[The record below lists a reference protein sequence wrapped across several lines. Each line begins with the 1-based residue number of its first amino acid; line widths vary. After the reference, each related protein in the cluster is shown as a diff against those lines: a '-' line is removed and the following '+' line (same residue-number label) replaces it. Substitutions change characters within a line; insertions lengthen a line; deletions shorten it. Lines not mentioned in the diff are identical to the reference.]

1 MPVLQR
7 GDRRAIATLIRGGA
21 HGCAALLIALFAAT
35 AAAGELRLGL
45 PVRCT
50 LGVDCFIQNHVDRD
64 PGPGWRDFACGH
76 LAYDGHL
83 GTDFRVPSLAQM
95 HQGVEVLASASGTVA
110 AVRDGE
116 PDVAVGERGRATVLG
131 REAGNGVRID
141 HGDGWETQ
149 YSHLQRGSVRV
160 RRGQRVNE
168 GDVLGL
174 VGLSGHTEF
183 PHLDFVVRRSGRVYD
198 PFSPPTG
205 DSAMEDA
212 LARGDAQCA
221 DGPAPH
227 TLWREELRAALR
239 YRPSAVLI
247 AGFASEAADRGKAQ
261 RGEYLPGAIGRDAR
275 ALVFWIEAAGLRRG
289 DVEWLELRAPGGA
302 SLAQRVTT
310 LEGNL
315 AVRFS
320 FVGRNR
326 TAAAWPAGVYRAR
339 YRLIRDQL
347 AVLEREVEVDLR

>member
-1 MPVLQR
+1 MFAR
-7 GDRRAIATLIRGGA
+7 FAA
-21 HGCAALLIALFAAT
+21 HALLGLGALFAG
-35 AAAGELRLGL
+35 AAAAADEFRLGL

-50 LGVDCFIQNHVDRD
+50 PGADCFIQNYVDRD
-64 PGPGWRDFACGH
+64 PGPGWRDYACGH

-83 GTDFRVPSLAQM
+83 GTDFRVASLAQM
-95 HQGVEVLASASGTVA
+95 DQGVEVLASAPGRVV

-149 YSHLQRGSVRV
+149 YSHLRRSSVRV
-160 RRGQRVNE
+160 RAGQRVNE
-168 GDVLGL
+168 GEVLGL
-174 VGLSGHTEF
+174 IGLSGHTEF
-183 PHLDFVVRRSGRVYD
+183 PHLDFVVRRSGRILD
-198 PFSPPTG
+198 PFSPPSA
-205 DSAMEDA
+205 DSTLPEA
-212 LARGDAQCA
+212 LALGDAQCA
-221 DGPAPH
+221 DGPSASM
-227 TLWREELRAALR
+227 LWHEELREALR

-247 AGFASEAADRGKAQ
+247 AGFAPEAADRGKAQ
-261 RGEYLPGAIGRDAR
+261 RGEYQPARIGRDAR
-275 ALVFWIEAAGLRRG
+275 ALVFWIEAAGMRRG
-289 DVEWLELRAPGGA
+289 DIEWLELRAPGGA

-326 TAAAWPAGVYRAR
+326 SAAAWPAGVYRAR
-339 YRLIRDQL
+339 YRLMRDQL
-347 AVLEREVEVDLR
+347 AVLEREVEIDLR